1 MAARV
6 VMCSMVVVTQQQE
19 LSLCYDQIIL
29 ALMSTSP
36 PQSSGIVHVL
46 HGRYLGMEMGVG
58 LVNLKRLKMYTRIN

>member
-6 VMCSMVVVTQQQE
+6 VMCSVVVMTQQQE

-36 PQSSGIVHVL
+36 PQSSGTVHVL
-46 HGRYLGMEMGVG
+46 HGRYFVGMGMG
-58 LVNLKRLKMYTRIN
+58 LMVNLK

>member
-36 PQSSGIVHVL
+36 PQSSGTVHVL
-46 HGRYLGMEMGVG
+46 HGRYLGMGMG
-58 LVNLKRLKMYTRIN
+58 

>member
-36 PQSSGIVHVL
+36 PQSSGIVHLYYMV
-46 HGRYLGMEMGVG
+46 GIKGWEWEWGVG
-58 LVNLKRLKMYTRIN
+58 KLKMTENVH

>member
-36 PQSSGIVHVL
+36 PQSSGTVHVL
-46 HGRYLGMEMGVG
+46 HGRYLGMGNGVG
-58 LVNLKRLKMYTRIN
+58 KLKMTKNEQ

>member
-6 VMCSMVVVTQQQE
+6 VMCSVVVVTQQQE

-36 PQSSGIVHVL
+36 PQSSWTVHLL
-46 HGRYLGMEMGVG
+46 HGRYLGMGYGMGVG
-58 LVNLKRLKMYTRIN
+58 LVNFK